1 MFFFALLLSSL
12 LNDIIMK
19 TQGGSIMKKFLKSI
33 VLVLV
38 SVIVILQTGCFIK
51 KHNTIDKSDKTQSA
65 QIENKDNKT
74 IPSYKDDITC
84 FSRNYLLSREEQ
96 KLYDVIYYSMI
107 NGETSIAFSSLSGK
121 FDSRDEMKEMLSNA
135 VYSVIRDHPQ
145 LFMYSG
151 AYTYEFASDLSMSS
165 VVITPKTEMDFE
177 TAQKM
182 QKEIDEVADKL
193 ILEIKDMD
201 DYNKSKYIYTY
212 IAQNTMYNNADNAH
226 DMYGCLV
233 EGISVC
239 EGYSKAY
246 SYIMQKCGI
255 PVAYISGVADGELHA
270 WNIVKIDGKWYH
282 VDCTWGDPVI
292 EIEDPSERQLYVDY
306 AYLHLTTD
314 NIKINHIIDDFYL
327 NIPVCDSI
335 EANYH
340 VKEGVYLE
348 SYTEKSLINV
358 IKNKINDA
366 ANLTEKMTISIKYAT
381 PGDVEK
387 ANAWLESGKIKE
399 TVNNVQYRTFSYSWS
414 FSDVGT
420 VIIELLFKI

>member
-1 MFFFALLLSSL
+1 MFFFALLLSSS
-12 LNDIIMK
+12 LNDIITN

-33 VLVLV
+33 LLVLV
-38 SVIVILQTGCFIK
+38 SVIIILQTGCFIK
-51 KHNTIDKSDKTQSA
+51 IHNTIDKSDKTQSA
-65 QIENKDNKT
+65 QLENKDNIT

-84 FSRNYLLSREEQ
+84 FSRNYLLSREWQ
-96 KLYDVIYYSMI
+96 KLYDVIYYGMI
-107 NGETSIAFSSLSGK
+107 NGETSIAFSSLNGK

-151 AYTYEFASDLSMSS
+151 AYTYEFASDLSIAS
-165 VVITPKTEMDFE
+165 VVVTLKTEMDFE
-177 TAQKM
+177 TAKKM

-193 ILEIKDMD
+193 ILKIKDMD

-212 IAQNTMYNNADNAH
+212 IAQNTTYNNSANAH

-233 EGISVC
+233 DGISVC
-239 EGYSKAY
+239 EGYAKAY

-270 WNIVKIDGKWYH
+270 WNIVKIDGEWYH

-292 EIEDPSERQLYVDY
+292 EIEDPTERKLYVDY
-306 AYLHLTTD
+306 AYLHITTD
-314 NIKINHIIDDFYL
+314 NIKVNHIIDDFYS
-327 NIPVCDSI
+327 NIPACDSI
-335 EANYH
+335 DANYH

-348 SYTEKSLINV
+348 SYTEKSLQNV
-358 IKNKINDA
+358 IKNKINGAD
-366 ANLTEKMTISIKYAT
+366 NLTEKISVLIKYAV
-381 PGDVEK
+381 PGDVAK
-387 ANAWLESGKIKE
+387 ANEWLESGKIKE

-420 VIIELLFKI
+420 VIIEMLFEI